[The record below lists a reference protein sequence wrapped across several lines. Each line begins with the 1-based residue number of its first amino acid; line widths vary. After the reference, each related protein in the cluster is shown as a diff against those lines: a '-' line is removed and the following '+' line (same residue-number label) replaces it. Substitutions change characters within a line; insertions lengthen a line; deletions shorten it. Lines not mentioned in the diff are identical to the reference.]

1 MNKLL
6 KGILF
11 GTAAAVIDVT
21 PMLGMGL
28 GWHECASA
36 FLHWVGLG
44 VIIAY
49 LRMPLPGW
57 LAGAVAGLLTG
68 IPVVL
73 LVLKTNPSSVMP
85 ISMSSLLLGA
95 GLGFMTQ
102 KYITEKESS

>member
-1 MNKLL
+1 MGKLL
-6 KGILF
+6 KGLLF
-11 GTAAAVIDVT
+11 GTAAAAIDVA
-21 PMLGMGL
+21 PMLAMGL

-68 IPVVL
+68 VPVVL
-73 LVLKTNPSSVMP
+73 LVLKTDPTSVMP
-85 ISMSSLLLGA
+85 VSIASVVLGA
-95 GLGFMTQ
+95 GLGFMTR
-102 KYITEKESS
+102 KFITEKESS